1 MTLCP
6 VIKNMLVHL
15 GQFVAHMQLWL
26 HVVGSQEAGSRSESD
41 DREMGSVS
49 ERKRESTRGAPLMVD
64 VSVCRSDGR
73 QARISN
79 N

>member
-1 MTLCP
+1 L
-6 VIKNMLVHL
+6 IHH
-15 GQFVAHMQLWL
+15 GQFVAHVQLWA
-26 HVVGSQEAGSRSESD
+26 HVLSSQEAGSRSEND
-41 DREMGSVS
+41 DREVKSGSEN
-49 ERKRESTRGAPLMVD
+49 ERKRGSTGGAPLMVD

>member
-1 MTLCP
+1 MSFG
-6 VIKNMLVHL
+6 K
-15 GQFVAHMQLWL
+15 FVTRVQLWS
-26 HVVGSQEAGSRSESD
+26 HVSEVVGKRGSESD
-41 DREMGSVS
+41 DREMES
-49 ERKRESTRGAPLMVD
+49 ESARERRSTGGAPLMVD